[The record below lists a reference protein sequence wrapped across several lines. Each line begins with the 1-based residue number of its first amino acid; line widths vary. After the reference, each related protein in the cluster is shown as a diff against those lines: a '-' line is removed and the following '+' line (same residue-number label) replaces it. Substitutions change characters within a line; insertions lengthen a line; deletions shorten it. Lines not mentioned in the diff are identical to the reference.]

1 MSLVREQAVFLL
13 HLSELIRKASELGFL
28 ASGGELYRTPDQ
40 QALHV
45 KHGRSKTLKS
55 LHLKRLAVDLNFFR
69 EAPDGTL
76 TLTYDVAELRA
87 LGEFWESL
95 DPANRWGGHWTSFK
109 DVPHFERRDGTSTPT
124 ASPGVSA
131 RVNTERAAPVST
143 SGRGA
148 GLILAAVGPQCPN
161 QRDDV
166 ETVQRL
172 LNLCAEAGRMTIDDD
187 VLKTDGVFGPKTLQA
202 IMAFQHTVLGAQAPD
217 GRVEPGGPVV
227 MRLCESLSTDLDA
240 ALLALIYLRAADTD
254 VAELAKGIA
263 GVMANRQIDTPL
275 RQAHFLAQI
284 GHESGE
290 LRFRAEIASG
300 EAYEHRRDLGNTQP
314 GDGPRFKGRGLIQ
327 LTGRANYGEYGR
339 AIQKET
345 EVLEHPEVLAT
356 DPELC
361 VDVAGWFW
369 ATRHLNTLADADD
382 LTGIT
387 RRINGGLT
395 GLEDRRR
402 LLKRAKAVM
411 GRA

>member
-13 HLSELIRKASELGFL
+13 HVSELVRKASELGFL
-28 ASGGELYRTPDQ
+28 VSGGELYRTPEQ

-45 KHGRSKTLKS
+45 KHGRSQTMKS

-76 TLTYDVAELRA
+76 RLTYDVEELRA

-95 DPANRWGGHWTSFK
+95 DPANRWGGNWSSFK

-124 ASPGVSA
+124 ASPAPSA
-131 RVNTERAAPVST
+131 TVNTQLAAPAST

-148 GLILAAVGPQCPN
+148 GILLAAVGPQCPN
-161 QRDDV
+161 QRDDI

-172 LNLCAEAGRMTIDDD
+172 LNLCAEAGRMEIDDD
-187 VLKTDGVFGPKTLQA
+187 VLKTDGVFGQKTLNA
-202 IMAFQHTVLGAQAPD
+202 IMAFQRSILGEQAPN
-217 GRVEPGGPVV
+217 GRVDPGGPVV
-227 MRLCESLSTDLDA
+227 TSLCESLPPDLDA
-240 ALLALIYLRAADTD
+240 ALLALIYLRAADKD
-254 VAELAKGIA
+254 VADLAKRMA
-263 GVMANRQIDTPL
+263 SVMANRQIDTPL

-300 EAYEHRRDLGNTQP
+300 EAYEGRRDLGNTQP

-327 LTGRANYGEYGR
+327 LTGRANYLEYGR
-339 AIQKET
+339 AISRET
-345 EVLEHPEVLAT
+345 ELLANPDLLAT
-356 DPELC
+356 DPDLC

-369 ATRHLNTLADADD
+369 AKRTLNTLADADD
-382 LTGIT
+382 LTSIT
-387 RRINGGLT
+387 KRINGGLN

-402 LLKRAKAVM
+402 LLKRAKSFLSL
-411 GRA
+411 